1 MNNKAFKPEPLIF
14 PRGVRFPR
22 KDEIPGDPTDV
33 LDRVAKANLTTGY
46 IVRAANNEPFE
57 TYIEAN
63 VHAPN
68 IFDVFRKLVVGL
80 MPDVV
85 APLIGI
91 KEEELVF
98 GPYTDRTSAM
108 EVFEPYVDLLE
119 NDGFLEFGMIHQ
131 SESAFEEVF
140 VASSKYFKIWTN
152 NCSAAEDILLSAGI
166 PRCDSLEFIDEYPM
180 TSVSADDDGNAAWVG
195 PVYELQDEFLNL
207 PQPSIVDRD
216 Q

>member
-1 MNNKAFKPEPLIF
+1 M
-14 PRGVRFPR
+14 
-22 KDEIPGDPTDV
+22 
-33 LDRVAKANLTTGY
+33 LDKVAKANVTTGY
-46 IVRAANNEPFE
+46 VVQAVKDELFE

-63 VHAPN
+63 VHAPK
-68 IFDVFRKLVVGL
+68 IFDVFRRLVFAL
-80 MPDVV
+80 MPEVV
-85 APLIGI
+85 APLVGV
-91 KEEELVF
+91 KEEEPVF
-98 GPYTDRTSAM
+98 GPYTDRTSAV
-108 EVFEPYVDLLE
+108 EIFEPYVDLLQ

-152 NCSAAEDILLSAGI
+152 NGSAAEDILLSAGI
-166 PRCDSLEFIDEYPM
+166 PRCEALEFIDEYPM
-180 TSVSADDDGNAAWVG
+180 TSISADDDGNAAWVG